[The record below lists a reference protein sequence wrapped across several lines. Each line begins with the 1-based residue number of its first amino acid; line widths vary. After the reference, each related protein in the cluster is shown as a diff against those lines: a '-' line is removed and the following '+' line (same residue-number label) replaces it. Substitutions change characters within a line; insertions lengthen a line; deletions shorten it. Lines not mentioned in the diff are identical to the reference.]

1 MKTTV
6 KIILFL
12 FLSLDAF
19 CQIPSFEHNFKPID
33 SIENPLLKSSLVNYD
48 VIISYTEQNYW
59 WSDRKYYQILAF
71 KNNEWTNWYYSD
83 FRIKK
88 TKNTDG
94 TITQD
99 TIREGKLYEGKKK
112 LKNSKVSKL
121 LFHFEQTGF
130 WKLEREEI
138 NKTVNIDD
146 GTNYRFEIFT
156 RQRARVAESFMPD
169 FYIEKNPEDINI
181 RKFIENRDFFLK
193 WWNKYCH

>member
-1 MKTTV
+1 MRTAIT
-6 KIILFL
+6 IILFL
-12 FLSLDAF
+12 FLNFDGFS
-19 CQIPSFEHNFKPID
+19 QIPSFEHNFEPTD
-33 SIENPLLKSSLVNYD
+33 SIENPLLKSNLMNYD
-48 VIISYTEQNYW
+48 VVISYTEQSYW

-71 KNNEWTNWYYSD
+71 KNNEWSNWYYSD

-88 TKNTDG
+88 TKNSDG

-99 TIREGKLYEGKKK
+99 TIREGKLYIGKNKV
-112 LKNSKVSKL
+112 KNSNVSKL
-121 LFHFEQTGF
+121 LFHFEQTSF

-156 RQRARVAESFMPD
+156 RQKARVAESYMPD

-181 RKFIENRDFFLK
+181 IKFIENRDFFLK

>member
-1 MKTTV
+1 MRTT
-6 KIILFL
+6 IINILFL
-12 FLSLDAF
+12 FLSLNAF
-19 CQIPSFEHNFKPID
+19 CQIPTFEHNFESND
-33 SIENPLLKSSLVNYD
+33 SIENPLLKSTLENYD

-71 KNNEWTNWYYSD
+71 KDNEWSNWYYSD

-88 TKNTDG
+88 TTNSDG

-99 TIREGKLYEGKKK
+99 TIREGKLYKGKKK
-112 LKNSKVSKL
+112 LKNSNVSKL
-121 LFHFEQTGF
+121 LSLFEQTSF
-130 WKLEREEI
+130 WELEREEI

-156 RQRARVAESFMPD
+156 RKKARVAESYMPD
-169 FYIEKNPEDINI
+169 FYIAKNPEDINI

-193 WWNKYCH
+193 WWKKYCH

>member
-1 MKTTV
+1 MRTKV
-6 KIILFL
+6 IIILLL

-19 CQIPSFEHNFKPID
+19 CQIPSFEHDFKSTD
-33 SIENPLLKSSLVNYD
+33 SIENPLIKSTLMDYD
-48 VIISYTEQNYW
+48 IIISYTEQNYW
-59 WSDRKYYQILAF
+59 WSGRKYYQILAF
-71 KNNEWTNWYYSD
+71 KNNEWSNWYYSD
-83 FRIKK
+83 FRIKE
-88 TKNTDG
+88 TNNSDG
-94 TITQD
+94 TIKQD
-99 TIREGKLYEGKKK
+99 TIRDGKLYGGKKK
-112 LKNSKVSKL
+112 LKHFNVSKL

-156 RQRARVAESFMPD
+156 RQKARVAESYMPD
-169 FYIEKNPEDINI
+169 FYLEKNPEDINI

>member
-19 CQIPSFEHNFKPID
+19 CQIPSFEHNFKSID

-156 RQRARVAESFMPD
+156 RQKARVAESYMPD

-193 WWNKYCH
+193 WWNKYCQ